1 MSREWGRLIAGSVLP
16 DIYMDTFK
24 ALQILVPP
32 LHEQKKIAEVGA
44 AFDRRIEQER
54 DALAALLQ
62 NRAALAQELLSGRL
76 RLPDSMIARHRDQP
90 GKAA

>member
-1 MSREWGRLIAGSVLP
+1 
-16 DIYMDTFK
+16 
-24 ALQILVPP
+24 
-32 LHEQKKIAEVGA
+32 
-44 AFDRRIEQER
+44 
-54 DALAALLQ
+54 LAALLQ